1 MAAAIRDYDKRKA
14 EARRVLEEVL
24 AEECEKGEGPLVDIL
39 SEGFRKQTGRSVDA
53 GMVSDF
59 LSEISERWFPDK
71 PKGRRKQK
79 KRATAGPR
87 PVAVVSADGE
97 QAVSGGWAGA
107 LRHIASVVADDNP
120 GRADVWTRLSC
131 IQPELPPYMQD
142 ISSNV
147 EATPGLWL
155 NSHGSTEAV
164 QRKIRE
170 VLDAFDY
177 PLHKWRLRLKD
188 GTLYKL

>member
-24 AEECEKGEGPLVDIL
+24 AEEFERSEGPLAELL
-39 SEGFRKQTGRSVDA
+39 SEGFRKQTGRSVEA

-59 LSEISERWFPDK
+59 LSEISERWFPDRRKSRSK
-71 PKGRRKQK
+71 PKKRK
-79 KRATAGPR
+79 ATGLS

-97 QAVSGGWAGA
+97 QEVSGGWAGA
-107 LRHIASVVADDNP
+107 LRHIASAVADAHP
-120 GRADVWTRLSC
+120 GRANVWTRLSF

-147 EATPGLWL
+147 EVTPGLWL

-177 PLHKWRLRLKD
+177 PLHKWQLRLKD